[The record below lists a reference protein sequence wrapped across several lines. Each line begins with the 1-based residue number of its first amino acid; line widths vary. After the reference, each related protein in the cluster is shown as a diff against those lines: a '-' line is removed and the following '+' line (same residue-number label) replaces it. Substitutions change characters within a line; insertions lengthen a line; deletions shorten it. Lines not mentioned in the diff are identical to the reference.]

1 MDRLS
6 IDQRRVGDVI
16 ILDLA
21 GKVTIGTTN
30 RQLQD
35 ALRRLVAEGERSVVL
50 DLSQVTYVDST
61 GLGEI
66 VAGYSTLRRGGGRL
80 ALVNVSDRVM
90 DLMTVTK
97 LYTVFDIYTSEA
109 EAVESFG
116 GAETSVSGV
125 PITNYATSRLS

>member
-16 ILDLA
+16 ILDLT
-21 GKVTIGTTN
+21 GKVTIGATN
-30 RQLQD
+30 RQLQE
-35 ALRRLVAEGERSVVL
+35 ALLRLVAEGERSVVL
-50 DLSQVTYVDST
+50 DLSLVTHVDSS
-61 GLGEI
+61 GLGEV

-80 ALVNVSDRVM
+80 ALVNMSDRVM

-109 EAVESFG
+109 QAVESFG
-116 GAETSVSGV
+116 GAEASVSAF
-125 PITNYATSRLS
+125 PIMNYATSRLS